1 MDMPQ
6 AQRTVFFLMP
16 GTIVT
21 YFFLAH
27 LGQVTR
33 ILPSLTL
40 QVCVLPRIG
49 RFRLPTLE
57 KNICLT
63 TYQDAYFV
71 NEGLPPW
78 MN

>member
-6 AQRTVFFLMP
+6 TQRTVFFLMP
-16 GTIVT
+16 GMIVT

-40 QVCVLPRIG
+40 QVCDLPRIAALVSQ
-49 RFRLPTLE
+49 RLR
-57 KNICLT
+57 KI
-63 TYQDAYFV
+63 YA
-71 NEGLPPW
+71 
-78 MN
+78 